1 MKPRLNQLHFI
12 WVTALCLLA
21 ASVSAQDTNALKT
34 TLGVFEAQT
43 GVLMVKSFGPIGSM
57 SVGAAEISVRGKE
70 TWEVNTSHKLH
81 GLDIEITGNNP
92 ARERIMVDDDE
103 IAALLGAMDYFLKI
117 TSDVTT
123 LPSFDATYT
132 TKCGLRFSAYSVRKN
147 GGIQL
152 FLQYDDHPR
161 MALTTA
167 QIAQLYALIDQAA
180 KALDALPAGK

>member
-1 MKPRLNQLHFI
+1 
-12 WVTALCLLA
+12 
-21 ASVSAQDTNALKT
+21 
-34 TLGVFEAQT
+34 
-43 GVLMVKSFGPIGSM
+43 
-57 SVGAAEISVRGKE
+57 
-70 TWEVNTSHKLH
+70 
-81 GLDIEITGNNP
+81 
-92 ARERIMVDDDE
+92 
-103 IAALLGAMDYFLKI
+103 MDYLLKI

-147 GGIQL
+147 GGIQM